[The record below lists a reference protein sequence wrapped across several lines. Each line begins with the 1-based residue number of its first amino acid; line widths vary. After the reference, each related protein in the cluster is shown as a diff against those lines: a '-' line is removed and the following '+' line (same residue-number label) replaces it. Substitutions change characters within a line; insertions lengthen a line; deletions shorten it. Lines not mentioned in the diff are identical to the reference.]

1 MKLRIISLI
10 VLVIL
15 VFSGCG
21 STENKI
27 SSADSSIAA
36 NVSEVESA
44 LKEQDER
51 KGVSLAFSIT
61 DSFCP
66 YTAETTLN
74 RELGNLM
81 YDSLVVLDNEFSPS
95 FSLAKKIK
103 TDKGK
108 VTVTIKS
115 ATFSDG
121 SAVTAEDVVYC
132 AEKAMESE
140 TRYGYNLEDVES
152 VSASGGNRIVFTL
165 SKEDPYFVNCLNF
178 PVYKKGTDK
187 KESSDKIAIP
197 PVGSGRY
204 IINKQK
210 TKLNA
215 NKNFHGGKPSLSSI
229 NLINTPDDDAL
240 THNLEVGN
248 ISYYYSDLSGC
259 DIPGLRGRYETVNL
273 NNLVYLGLNMQ
284 SGVMKNTEMRQAI
297 SAAIDRKAIADN
309 AYYRNAVP
317 ATGIFNPSWCEK
329 DSVMQTA
336 ETVVNENVYLAQLA
350 KIGYNKKDKKG
361 YYINSSGERLSLKLI
376 NYGENAWRTAAA
388 NLIKSELQAA
398 GIYLQI
404 DNFSWK
410 DYIYSLKNRHFDL
423 YLAEVAI
430 GNNMDISELVI
441 KGGDAAFGVYYEKKK
456 ETETPDSSKTSS
468 PSELS
473 EDSEN
478 SPMDSI
484 ESQITES
491 KEPTE
496 EEKNDFAG
504 STAAVVKDFYR
515 GKANLQQVVTA
526 FSNELPLIPLC
537 YRTGVVSYSTDIS
550 GVSPSYGDVFGG
562 IENVKIKD
570 K

>member
-1 MKLRIISLI
+1 MKIRIIALTLLAILI
-10 VLVIL
+10 
-15 VFSGCG
+15 FSGCG
-21 STENKI
+21 SSKVEV
-27 SSADSSIAA
+27 SSNESIT
-36 NVSEVESA
+36 VSTRSEVEIA

-66 YTAETTLN
+66 YTAETALN

-81 YDSLVVLDNEFSPS
+81 YDSLVVLDNEFSPV
-95 FSLAKKIK
+95 FSLAEKIDIDEK
-103 TDKGK
+103 T

-115 ATFSDG
+115 TAFSDG
-121 SAVTAEDVVYC
+121 SSLSSDDVVYC

-140 TRYGYNLEDVES
+140 TRYGYNLADVES
-152 VSASGGNRIVFTL
+152 VEASGSRKIVFTL
-165 SKEDPYFVNCLNF
+165 SKEDPFFVNCLDF

-215 NKNFHGGKPSLSSI
+215 NKKFHGGKPSLSSI

-248 ISYYYSDLSGC
+248 ISYYYSDLSKC

-273 NNLVYLGLNMQ
+273 NNLVFLGINMQ
-284 SGVMKNTEMRQAI
+284 SGAMSSAEMRQAV
-297 SAAIDRKAIADN
+297 SAAIDRKAISDN
-309 AYYRNAVP
+309 AYFRNATP
-317 ATGIFNPSWCEK
+317 ATGIFNPNWCEK

-350 KIGYNKKDKKG
+350 KMGYNEKDKKG
-361 YYINSSGERLSLKLI
+361 YYVNSAGERLSLKLI
-376 NYGENAWRTAAA
+376 NYEENAWRTAAA
-388 NLIKSELQAA
+388 DLIKSELQAA

-404 DNFSWK
+404 ENLSWK
-410 DYIYSLKNRHFDL
+410 DYTYSLKNRHFDL

-430 GNNMDISELVI
+430 GNNMDISELVT
-441 KGGDAAFGVYYEKKK
+441 KGGDAAYGVYYEKGKEAES
-456 ETETPDSSKTSS
+456 ETETPDSSESS
-468 PSELS
+468 SSVLS
-473 EDSEN
+473 DSEAN
-478 SPMDSI
+478 AEEKP
-484 ESQITES
+484 
-491 KEPTE
+491 KE
-496 EEKNDFAG
+496 EEKQDFAG
-504 STAAVVKDFYR
+504 DTAAAVKKFYQ

-537 YRTGVVSYSTDIS
+537 YRTGVVSYSTNIN
-550 GVSPSYGDVFGG
+550 GVKPSYGDVFGG
-562 IENVKIKD
+562 IENVTIKN